1 MILSERKRP
10 EMRNSLSTVVEAE
23 PPATVAGTD
32 VAALSFRD
40 VRQSFMKPDGQ
51 TPMAILSDISFDIPR
66 GKFVSIIGPSGCGK
80 STLVQMAAGLLNPS
94 GGKVFHNGNAV
105 TSVNSQI
112 GFVPQQ
118 PQLLPWKTM
127 IENVEFPLL
136 LRNVDSRERRARAL
150 EVVAKVDLAGFEDH
164 YPYQLSG
171 GMQKRASIAR
181 MLVYRPD
188 TILMDEP
195 FGALDAQTRM
205 VMQHDLQAMLET
217 ENSSVLFVTHDI
229 TEAVILSGTVVV
241 MSRRPSR
248 ILAEISI
255 DLPRPRNVFEPYASP
270 GFSEAYDKVWSEFRN
285 QLKLSGNT

>member
-1 MILSERKRP
+1 MLGP
-10 EMRNSLSTVVEAE
+10 TMHNHLPTVVEAE
-23 PPATVAGTD
+23 TPVTVGGTD
-32 VAALSFRD
+32 VAALSFRG
-40 VRQSFMKPDGQ
+40 VRQTFMKPDGQ
-51 TPMAILSDISFDIPR
+51 TPMAILSDISFDVPR

-94 GGKVFHNGNAV
+94 GGRVFHNGQAV
-105 TSVNSQI
+105 VSVNSQI

-118 PQLLPWKTM
+118 AQLLPWKTM
-127 IENVEFPLL
+127 IENVEFPLV
-136 LRNVDSRERRARAL
+136 LRNVDSRERRARAR
-150 EVVAKVDLAGFEDH
+150 EVIAKVDLNGFEDH

-205 VMQHDLQAMLET
+205 VMQHDLQAMLAT

-229 TEAVILSGTVVV
+229 TEAVILSDTVVV
-241 MSRRPSR
+241 MSRRPAS

-255 DLPRPRNVFEPYASP
+255 DLARPRNVFEPHASP

-285 QLKLSGNT
+285 QLKPSGSA